1 MTTKTGSTG
10 STGSNLEH
18 AIGAD
23 GLFSIS
29 LGSGEARL
37 RAVSGGTVRIRDGRG
52 QDLADLFELELGDG
66 NAALRAMGDGRG
78 RRGRGGSP
86 DLEIE
91 LPARTTVVVE
101 SASGDVDV
109 DGLLGDQRYRSSS
122 GDLRLRA
129 VSGKIAIEAV
139 SGDVDVVAIGEA
151 EVRMR
156 TTSGDIELRA
166 ATIRELQATTT
177 SGDVKIAGRLAG
189 PGPFSIVTVSGD
201 GQLAPAGDVTIE
213 MASLSGDLHSDF
225 PGKFEGGRGRRSLT
239 VGTSGPR
246 VDFRS
251 MSGDLN
257 VVRPEAVG
265 HPELLPAAE
274 PPGPVEPATA
284 PQPPEP
290 PIAPEPGAPA
300 VNGAIA
306 AAYEDARLRILR
318 SLERGDIDVAEAGN
332 RLEALDSGSDETMVE
347 EGEPAGTA
355 PDETTQPFDTNAS
368 GHEPA
373 DG

>member
-1 MTTKTGSTG
+1 M
-10 STGSNLEH
+10 
-18 AIGAD
+18 
-23 GLFSIS
+23 
-29 LGSGEARL
+29 
-37 RAVSGGTVRIRDGRG
+37 
-52 QDLADLFELELGDG
+52 
-66 NAALRAMGDGRG
+66 
-78 RRGRGGSP
+78 
-86 DLEIE
+86 
-91 LPARTTVVVE
+91 
-101 SASGDVDV
+101 
-109 DGLLGDQRYRSSS
+109 
-122 GDLRLRA
+122 
-129 VSGKIAIEAV
+129 
-139 SGDVDVVAIGEA
+139 
-151 EVRMR
+151 
-156 TTSGDIELRA
+156 
-166 ATIRELQATTT
+166 
-177 SGDVKIAGRLAG
+177 
-189 PGPFSIVTVSGD
+189 
-201 GQLAPAGDVTIE
+201 
-213 MASLSGDLHSDF
+213 
-225 PGKFEGGRGRRSLT
+225 T

-257 VVRPEAVG
+257 VVRPKAVG
-265 HPELLPAAE
+265 HPEPLPAAE